1 MAWTDNIYNLV
12 DSITKEIYKNLDRHG
27 KNCVI
32 RTAYKKMTLQDCYAV
47 VLHFQKKALKP
58 LGIKKMI
65 KSLSL

>member
-12 DSITKEIYKNLDRHG
+12 DSITKEIYKNLDRPHG

-47 VLHFQKKALKP
+47 VRHFQ
-58 LGIKKMI
+58 
-65 KSLSL
+65 